1 MEPCACADIA
11 HRFAGER
18 RCHRRT
24 VAEMGRGRR
33 WVGEGEV
40 GGWERRRDRKG
51 SCRSAKGS
59 WGTGAGRAAAQSSVR
74 PRARGAARKRY
85 VRVECTA

>member
-1 MEPCACADIA
+1 MPTLLIA
-11 HRFAGER
+11 LLESGAAAAAPLQRW
-18 RCHRRT
+18 
-24 VAEMGRGRR
+24 AE

-59 WGTGAGRAAAQSSVR
+59 WGTGAGRAATQSSVR
-74 PRARGAARKRY
+74 PRAVALHVSG
-85 VRVECTA
+85 V